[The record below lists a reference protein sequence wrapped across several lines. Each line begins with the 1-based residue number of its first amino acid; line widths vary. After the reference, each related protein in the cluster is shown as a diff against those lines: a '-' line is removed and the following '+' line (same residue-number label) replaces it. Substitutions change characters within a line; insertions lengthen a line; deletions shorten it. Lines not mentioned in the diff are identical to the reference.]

1 MTDMNEKYTFE
12 AEWYDKV
19 ASVLKKFYL
28 YYYPFDNTVE
38 LFDLKTKK
46 TFLKRSKCE
55 GIQARDFYIGGIVT
69 IFSRNIKITN
79 YADCATQTKLQKK
92 MQKTFAIVKPCVV
105 DKLGEILKIIIS
117 SQLHIVNI
125 KMIKLSYEQAM
136 ELYHDKKEETNIA

>member
-1 MTDMNEKYTFE
+1 MNEKYTFE

-92 MQKTFAIVKPCVV
+92 NAK
-105 DKLGEILKIIIS
+105 
-117 SQLHIVNI
+117 NI
-125 KMIKLSYEQAM
+125 CNSEALCC
-136 ELYHDKKEETNIA
+136 